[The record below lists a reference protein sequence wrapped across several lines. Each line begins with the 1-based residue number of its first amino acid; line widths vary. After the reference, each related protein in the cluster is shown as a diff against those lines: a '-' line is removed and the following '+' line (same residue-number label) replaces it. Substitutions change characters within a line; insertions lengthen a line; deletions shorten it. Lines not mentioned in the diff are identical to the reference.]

1 MAGRSWSHL
10 PAWGRCW
17 GWGVPPRT
25 AGGAGGSTPE
35 WKMRTG
41 SWNLMGTGENNVTC
55 LFIHT
60 SWHTSPIIVFDHED
74 RFVLFW
80 PVAEGKARG
89 WIIDSFIP
97 FCCFSFKVLV
107 LHMLARC
114 HGVTYLD
121 AWTEKSFFLLWQCKK
136 SLLWNVIL
144 FSQKIYTSKC
154 PDWLT

>member
-41 SWNLMGTGENNVTC
+41 SWNLMGTSQNNVTC

-60 SWHTSPIIVFDHED
+60 SGHMSPIIVSDHED
-74 RFVLFW
+74 RFLLSW
-80 PVAEGKARG
+80 PVAEGKACG

-97 FCCFSFKVLV
+97 LCCFSFKVLV
-107 LHMLARC
+107 LLTVTVLLTWMLEQKRVFSYYDNAKNLC
-114 HGVTYLD
+114 C
-121 AWTEKSFFLLWQCKK
+121 E
-136 SLLWNVIL
+136 IL
-144 FSQKIYTSKC
+144 FCSHQKWHLQMPRLAHMVKQ
-154 PDWLT
+154 